1 VVKHFLMNA
10 SALEAILR
18 RDRAI
23 IIAALGMLAA
33 LAWSDLAWLA
43 NDMVMDGMDMTGYRM
58 IPAGQ
63 ALMMPAS
70 SPWQPI
76 EFAYVFAM
84 WVVMMIGMMTP
95 SAAPMILIYARVGR
109 ETANRRP
116 FASTA
121 WFAGGYLLAWIAFSL
136 VATSAQWALERAA
149 LLTPMMASGSKIL
162 SGTLLILAGLYQ
174 WTPLKDVCLSQ
185 CQAPLAFIL
194 SRGGF
199 QGGAT
204 SASMLGFRHGAYC
217 IGCCWAL
224 MVLLFA
230 LGVMNLFWIAT
241 LAVLVLLEKVIPLGR
256 VIARIAGIVSF
267 AGGAWMLLQP
277 S

>member
-1 VVKHFLMNA
+1 MNT

-23 IIAALGMLAA
+23 IIAALGCLTA

-70 SPWQPI
+70 V
-76 EFAYVFAM
+76 AL
-84 WVVMMIGMMTP
+84 
-95 SAAPMILIYARVGR
+95 AADRVCVRVRHVGR
-109 ETANRRP
+109 DDDRHDDAFGGADDPHLRACWPPERANRRP

-149 LLTPMMASGSKIL
+149 LLTPMMASASKIV
-162 SGTLLILAGLYQ
+162 SGT
-174 WTPLKDVCLSQ
+174 C
-185 CQAPLAFIL
+185 
-194 SRGGF
+194 
-199 QGGAT
+199 
-204 SASMLGFRHGAYC
+204 
-217 IGCCWAL
+217 
-224 MVLLFA
+224 
-230 LGVMNLFWIAT
+230 
-241 LAVLVLLEKVIPLGR
+241 
-256 VIARIAGIVSF
+256 
-267 AGGAWMLLQP
+267 
-277 S
+277 